1 MRVDLHSCFLLH
13 KKAYRETS
21 LLLEV
26 FSKDYGRVGLVAKG
40 AVTKKK
46 LNQSLQPFMLLQI
59 AWSGRSEL
67 GNLTCA
73 EPDGMPVLL
82 SGDKL
87 FSGYYLNEL
96 LIRLLHRNDPHQ
108 GLFDVYQHIIEKLAI
123 TNSLESTLRLFEKK
137 LLDELGYGLI
147 LDHDIETGDVIKAD
161 GIYDYI
167 ENNGPILISSAR
179 VKVKGVKVKGKT
191 LLSLLSELDIEDK
204 ESRSEA
210 KRLMRFLLAPLLGDR
225 PLHSRRIFE
234 TMKTYKKEES

>member
-1 MRVDLHSCFLLH
+1 MRVELHPCYLLH

-26 FSKDYGRVGLVAKG
+26 FSKNYGRVGLIAKG

-46 LNQSLQPFMLLQI
+46 LNQTLQSFTLLQI
-59 AWSGRSEL
+59 AWSGRGEL
-67 GNLTCA
+67 GNLTIA
-73 EPDGMPVLL
+73 EPDGIHVSL

-108 GLFDVYQHIIEKLAI
+108 GLFDVYQDIIGRLMQ
-123 TNSLESTLRLFEKK
+123 TNGLESTLRLFEKK

-147 LDHDIETGDVIKAD
+147 LDHDIETGEKINPDCV
-161 GIYDYI
+161 YDYI
-167 ENNGPILISSAR
+167 ENSGPVMVSSAR
-179 VKVKGVKVKGKT
+179 VKVSGIRVKGKT
-191 LLSLLSELDIEDK
+191 LLSLLSELEIEDN
-204 ESRSEA
+204 ESRIEA
-210 KRLMRFLLAPLLGDR
+210 KRLMRYSLAPLLGDQ

-234 TMKTYKKEES
+234 KMKIYKEES